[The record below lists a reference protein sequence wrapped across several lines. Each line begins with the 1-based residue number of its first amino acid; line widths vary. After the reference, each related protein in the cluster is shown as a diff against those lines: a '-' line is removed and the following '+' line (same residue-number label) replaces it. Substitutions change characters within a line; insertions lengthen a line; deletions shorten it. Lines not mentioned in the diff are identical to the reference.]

1 MSEGSRDPDPATLNS
16 SSPPLNLDVKGQKM
30 GEGAYHVLVNFT
42 FLGFSHDEDGAGGGM
57 GNRAG
62 DLVEKEI

>member
-30 GEGAYHVLVNFT
+30 GEGAIT
-42 FLGFSHDEDGAGGGM
+42 FLS
-57 GNRAG
+57 
-62 DLVEKEI
+62 ISPS